1 MSRLDEVEKFNYL
14 WHIVGNQ
21 LREEMYK
28 PDYDNINGLTMV
40 DLSIIQTI
48 EQHTDIIFKDIC
60 RILKIPKSTLT
71 SAVNR
76 LEKKNLVKRKVSQ
89 KDKREYYLELTE
101 LGSQAQRE
109 HIMTEHTVFYQ
120 LLSGLSEAES
130 KRFISLFT
138 KAVKSNLKDV

>member
-1 MSRLDEVEKFNYL
+1 MSSLDKVKELNYL

-28 PDYDNINGLTMV
+28 PDYNNINGLTMV

-48 EQHTDIIFKDIC
+48 EEHTDIILKDIC
-60 RILKIPKSTLT
+60 NILKIPKSTLT

-109 HIMTEHTVFYQ
+109 HIMTEHTVFNQ
-120 LLSGLSEAES
+120 LLSGLSEVES
-130 KRFISLFT
+130 KRFISLFS
-138 KAVKSNLKDV
+138 KALKSSLK

>member
-1 MSRLDEVEKFNYL
+1 MSSLDDVKKLNYL
-14 WHIVGNQ
+14 WHIIGNQ

-28 PDYDNINGLTMV
+28 PDYNNINGLTMV

-48 EQHTDIIFKDIC
+48 EEHTDIILKDIC
-60 RILKIPKSTLT
+60 KILKIPKSTLT

-101 LGSQAQRE
+101 LGSQAQCE
-109 HIMTEHTVFYQ
+109 HIMTEHTVFNQ
-120 LLSGLSEAES
+120 LLSGLSEVES
-130 KRFISLFT
+130 KRLISLFS
-138 KAVKSNLKDV
+138 KALKSSLK

>member
-1 MSRLDEVEKFNYL
+1 MSSLDDVKKLNYL
-14 WHIVGNQ
+14 WHIIGNQ

-28 PDYDNINGLTMV
+28 PDYNNINGLTMV

-48 EQHTDIIFKDIC
+48 EEHTDIILKDIC
-60 RILKIPKSTLT
+60 KILKIPKSTLT

-109 HIMTEHTVFYQ
+109 HIMTEHTVFNQ
-120 LLSGLSEAES
+120 LLSGLSEVES
-130 KRFISLFT
+130 KRFISLFS
-138 KAVKSNLKDV
+138 KALKSSLK

>member
-1 MSRLDEVEKFNYL
+1 MSSLDDVKKLNYL
-14 WHIVGNQ
+14 WHIIGNQ

-28 PDYDNINGLTMV
+28 PDYNNINGLTMV

-48 EQHTDIIFKDIC
+48 EEHTDIILKDIC
-60 RILKIPKSTLT
+60 KILKIPKSTLT

-109 HIMTEHTVFYQ
+109 HIMTEHTVFNQ
-120 LLSGLSEAES
+120 LLSGLSEVES
-130 KRFISLFT
+130 KRLISLFS
-138 KAVKSNLKDV
+138 KALKSSLK

>member
-1 MSRLDEVEKFNYL
+1 MSSLVEIKKLNYL
-14 WHIVGNQ
+14 WHIVGSQ

-28 PDYDNINGLTMV
+28 PDYNNINGLTMV
-40 DLSIIQTI
+40 DLSILQTI
-48 EQHTDIIFKDIC
+48 EEHTDIIFKDIC
-60 RILKIPKSTLT
+60 QILRIPKSTLT

-109 HIMTEHTVFYQ
+109 HILTEHAVFSQ
-120 LLSGLSEAES
+120 LLRGLSEAES
-130 KRFISLFT
+130 KRFISLFS
-138 KAVKSNLKDV
+138 KALKTQSKK